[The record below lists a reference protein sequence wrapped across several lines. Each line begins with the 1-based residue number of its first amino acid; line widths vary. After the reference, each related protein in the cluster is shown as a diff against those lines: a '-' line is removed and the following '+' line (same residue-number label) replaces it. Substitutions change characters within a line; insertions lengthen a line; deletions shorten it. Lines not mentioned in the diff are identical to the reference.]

1 MSRLNSASNGASSV
15 LSGND
20 ETRGNENVDEDELL
34 NLQTCPSQILSNCE
48 ILNWDVNVPQRST
61 VCGNA
66 YQKVLTDDNKEK
78 YYKCKLTPPFGSCKI
93 DKTSEGLCKKPADPV
108 TPEGQEGGGS
118 EIQTE
123 QFGPYTFY
131 KGVLG
136 FEGQGGLECNQTLN
150 ANPQETANWCNTNS
164 ECNGYYTYSKDGTG
178 SEPNAKRV
186 CFKKNID
193 PTKTPTMTTS

>member
-1 MSRLNSASNGASSV
+1 MWKRVS
-15 LSGND
+15 
-20 ETRGNENVDEDELL
+20 
-34 NLQTCPSQILSNCE
+34 
-48 ILNWDVNVPQRST
+48 
-61 VCGNA
+61 
-66 YQKVLTDDNKEK
+66 KVLTDDNKEK

-108 TPEGQEGGGS
+108 TPEGQERSGS

-150 ANPQETANWCNTNS
+150 ANPQEAANWCNTNLS
-164 ECNGYYTYSKDGTG
+164 AMVIIHILRMEQVVN
-178 SEPNAKRV
+178 
-186 CFKKNID
+186 
-193 PTKTPTMTTS
+193 PTQKSLL